1 MHAVWYTCSHH
12 EKEPCLWWER
22 CNQSTSGKEGPLL
35 PWLLPFC
42 SAQSNRHLAPLDLD
56 FFSSRFNNY
65 ETTNTTF
72 EIQALVVFPLLLG
85 AHHTVN
91 QWDTASPR
99 AGDRTLPAGAVAVV
113 DSQKTVSLQVVK
125 RQQRTSQQAAL
136 LSKGSL
142 EKVSDCLWK
151 VTKHGLEAG
160 AVLSPTAPSRAAH
173 TPAPLPPQGLSLAAV
188 QLTWS
193 WGNSAIIP
201 KILLFPLLSFWAP
214 LTTSSRVCAVCSR
227 CPNAHGSFSATRCCQ
242 PKNNCDSGCERA
254 PRENCSSAEGLE
266 T

>member
-1 MHAVWYTCSHH
+1 M
-12 EKEPCLWWER
+12 
-22 CNQSTSGKEGPLL
+22 
-35 PWLLPFC
+35 
-42 SAQSNRHLAPLDLD
+42 
-56 FFSSRFNNY
+56 
-65 ETTNTTF
+65 
-72 EIQALVVFPLLLG
+72 FPLLLG
-85 AHHTVN
+85 AHHTLN

-193 WGNSAIIP
+193 WGNSPIIP
-201 KILLFPLLSFWAP
+201 KILLFPLPSFWAP
-214 LTTSSRVCAVCSR
+214 LTTSSRVCALFAAGV
-227 CPNAHGSFSATRCCQ
+227 PMPTGAFQ
-242 PKNNCDSGCERA
+242 PLGVVSLRA
-254 PRENCSSAEGLE
+254 IVTLAVRELLGRTAPQLKG
-266 T
+266 